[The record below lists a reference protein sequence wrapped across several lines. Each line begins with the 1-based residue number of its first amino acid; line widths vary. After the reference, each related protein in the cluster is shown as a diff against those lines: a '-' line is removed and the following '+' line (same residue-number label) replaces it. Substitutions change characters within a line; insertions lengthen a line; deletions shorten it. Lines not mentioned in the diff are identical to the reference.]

1 MKRRRPNHPNGLA
14 KFIVDMATGQ
24 IPKDEPPEPLDP
36 ELVAALPK
44 TRQPTQEEI
53 AAAREKTAKARR

>member
-1 MKRRRPNHPNGLA
+1 MKNRCRSVWLRRDGSF
-14 KFIVDMATGQ
+14 K
-24 IPKDEPPEPLDP
+24 PPEPLDP